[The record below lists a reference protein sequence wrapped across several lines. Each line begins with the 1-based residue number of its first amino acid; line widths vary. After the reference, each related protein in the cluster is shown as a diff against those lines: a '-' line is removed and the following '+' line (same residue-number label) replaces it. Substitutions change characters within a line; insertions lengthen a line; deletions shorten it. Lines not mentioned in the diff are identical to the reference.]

1 MSAPDTSDAQAAP
14 PAPAGKVKKSILL
27 AVVVVL
33 GIGLGGAGGVMM
45 AGPLLAGGAPP
56 ASADAA
62 DAREEE
68 EEARADTTAPP
79 VVYMVENLVLN
90 PAGTNGSRFLLLT
103 IGLAVPDAAASTTLQ
118 ARDPELRDVV
128 IRSLGSKTV
137 EHLADI
143 TRRDSLKLELKA
155 ALGER
160 FGRKR
165 VLDVY
170 FPQFVIQ

>member
-1 MSAPDTSDAQAAP
+1 MSAPETPDAPAA
-14 PAPAGKVKKSILL
+14 APAGKAKKTILL
-27 AVVVVL
+27 AVVVIL

-56 ASADAA
+56 AAA
-62 DAREEE
+62 DADAEHAEDEEP
-68 EEARADTTAPP
+68 AADTAAPAA
-79 VVYMVENLVLN
+79 VYMVENLVLN

-103 IGLAVPDAAASTTLQ
+103 LGLAVPDEAASQALQ

-128 IRSLGSKTV
+128 IRQLGAQTV
-137 EHLADI
+137 ETLADI
-143 TRRDSLKLELKA
+143 TRRDSLKAQLRT

-160 FGRKR
+160 FGKKT